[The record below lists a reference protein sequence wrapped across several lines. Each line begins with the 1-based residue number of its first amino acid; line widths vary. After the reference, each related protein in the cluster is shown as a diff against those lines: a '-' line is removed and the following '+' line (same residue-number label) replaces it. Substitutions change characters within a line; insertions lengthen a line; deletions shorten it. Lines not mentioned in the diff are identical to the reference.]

1 MKKILLLCSLFISLT
16 ISAQLPSNDNPKTGV
31 VSGKVIDETTKQAL
45 PYVSIVIKD
54 ASKKTTTGGITDA
67 NGNFSI
73 KQIPEGENNVDIQFI
88 GYKTETKKINITK
101 LNTNINLG
109 TIALREEAAQ
119 LDEVLVVA
127 ETSTVTQKIDR
138 KVINVGKDLTS
149 AGATASELL
158 NNVQSVSVDSQTGSI
173 SLRGNDNVRVLVDG
187 KPSNIDTAQ
196 LLKQIPSTSIKSIE
210 LITNPSAKY
219 NPEGMSGIINI
230 VLNKNS
236 NLGFNATVNTGITS
250 GIHNR
255 FNGSLDMNFKTG
267 KVNFFS
273 NYGVNDGK
281 SEMGGKMFR
290 YDNNSVQSFL
300 NVSDRTSHLLKL
312 GADVYLNDKN
322 TLSFYTTQNISNSES
337 DGNTT
342 VFYNNILNSNS
353 LSMVKGDNTSAAYNF
368 NYTLNF
374 DKKGHNLELEANFS
388 NSDSPENALYKET
401 IRPNNLISNYNDI
414 IKNDRKTNLINLDYT
429 NPISENTKVELGL
442 EARMEDTKNTNNTT
456 QHEFVYDTNGDL
468 VEDGN
473 GWYVTEP
480 KGNSSFEYDRKIY
493 SGYANYNQTFNKL
506 AVQLGARLEQYEVNG
521 TFVKTTETASYKD
534 EIFTVYPSA
543 FFTYNASDKN
553 QFQLS
558 YSRRV
563 DRPSIGQ
570 VNPIREW
577 SSPTVTSVGNPN
589 LKPQFTNSYELNYTR
604 QYKDGS
610 VTFGTFFRRVNDNI
624 ARILNVDPLDED
636 KVEMSYTNTE
646 SNNRYGVEL
655 SSNHKIS
662 NWWKVNASFDL
673 YIQKE
678 SGIANGDQLEVT
690 SNSLNFR
697 VNNNFT
703 ATKNL
708 RFQLFGMYRGGGESI
723 QFKTDP
729 MWMINTGAS
738 LNVLKGKGTISL
750 RVNDIFEG
758 MKFKF
763 ESKNPY
769 PQSGQFNWESRT
781 AYVGFMYK
789 FGGGKNSAKSR
800 KTRDNN
806 ETQGSGGFM

>member
-1 MKKILLLCSLFISLT
+1 MKKILLLCSLIISLT
-16 ISAQLPSNDNPKTGV
+16 VSAQLPSNNNLKTGV

-45 PYVSIVIKD
+45 PYVSIVVKD
-54 ASKKTTTGGITDA
+54 ANNKSTTGGITDE

-73 KQIPEGENNVDIQFI
+73 KQIPEGENNIEIQFI
-88 GYKTETKKINITK
+88 GYKTETKRINITRN
-101 LNTNINLG
+101 NTNINLG
-109 TIALREEAAQ
+109 IIALKEEASQ
-119 LDEVLVVA
+119 LEEVVVMA

-158 NNVQSVSVDSQTGSI
+158 NNVQSVSVDSQTGNI

-187 KPSNIDTAQ
+187 KPSNINTAQ

-250 GIHNR
+250 GINNR

-273 NYGVNDGK
+273 NYGMNDGK
-281 SEMGGKMFR
+281 SENRGEIVR
-290 YDNNSVQSFL
+290 YDNNSFQSFL
-300 NVSDRTSHLLKL
+300 IESDRTSHLLKL

-322 TLSFYTTQNISNSES
+322 TFSFYTTQNVSNSQS
-337 DGNTT
+337 DGNTS

-353 LSMVKGDNTSAAYNF
+353 LNMVKGDNTSAAYNF
-368 NYTLNF
+368 NYTHNF
-374 DKKGHNLELEANFS
+374 EKKGHNLEMEANFS

-401 IRPNNLISNYNDI
+401 VRPNNLISNYDDI
-414 IKNDRKTNLINLDYT
+414 VKNDRKTNLINLDYT
-429 NPISENTKVELGL
+429 NPLSEKSKLELGL
-442 EARMEDTKNTNNTT
+442 EARIEDTKNNNITN
-456 QHEFVYDTNGDL
+456 QHEFVYDANGNL
-468 VEDGN
+468 IEDGD
-473 GWYVTEP
+473 GWYETVP
-480 KGNSSFEYDRKIY
+480 KGNSSFKYDRKIY

-506 AVQLGARLEQYEVNG
+506 AVQLGTRLEQYEVNG
-521 TFVKTTETASYKD
+521 TFVKNLETATYKD

-577 SSPTVTSVGNPN
+577 STPTITSVGNPN

-624 ARILNVDPLDED
+624 TRILNADPLDED

-655 SSNHKIS
+655 SSNHKLA

-673 YIQKE
+673 YTQKE

-690 SNSLNFR
+690 NNSFNFR
-697 VNNNFT
+697 INNNFT

-738 LNVLKGKGTISL
+738 LNVLEGKGTISL

-763 ESKNPY
+763 ESENPY
-769 PQSGQFNWESRT
+769 PQSGQFNWESKT

-800 KTRDNN
+800 KARDSN
-806 ETQGSGGFM
+806 EAQGGGGFM

>member
-1 MKKILLLCSLFISLT
+1 M
-16 ISAQLPSNDNPKTGV
+16 
-31 VSGKVIDETTKQAL
+31 
-45 PYVSIVIKD
+45 
-54 ASKKTTTGGITDA
+54 
-67 NGNFSI
+67 
-73 KQIPEGENNVDIQFI
+73 
-88 GYKTETKKINITK
+88 
-101 LNTNINLG
+101 
-109 TIALREEAAQ
+109 
-119 LDEVLVVA
+119 
-127 ETSTVTQKIDR
+127 
-138 KVINVGKDLTS
+138 
-149 AGATASELL
+149 
-158 NNVQSVSVDSQTGSI
+158 
-173 SLRGNDNVRVLVDG
+173 
-187 KPSNIDTAQ
+187 
-196 LLKQIPSTSIKSIE
+196 
-210 LITNPSAKY
+210 
-219 NPEGMSGIINI
+219 
-230 VLNKNS
+230 
-236 NLGFNATVNTGITS
+236 
-250 GIHNR
+250 
-255 FNGSLDMNFKTG
+255 
-267 KVNFFS
+267 
-273 NYGVNDGK
+273 
-281 SEMGGKMFR
+281 
-290 YDNNSVQSFL
+290 
-300 NVSDRTSHLLKL
+300 
-312 GADVYLNDKN
+312 
-322 TLSFYTTQNISNSES
+322 
-337 DGNTT
+337 
-342 VFYNNILNSNS
+342 
-353 LSMVKGDNTSAAYNF
+353 
-368 NYTLNF
+368 
-374 DKKGHNLELEANFS
+374 EANFS

-414 IKNDRKTNLINLDYT
+414 VTNDRNTNLINLDYT
-429 NPISENTKVELGL
+429 NPISENSKMELGL
-442 EARMEDTKNTNNTT
+442 EARMEDTKNNNVTS
-456 QHEFVYDTNGDL
+456 QHEFVYDANGDL
-468 VEDGN
+468 IDDGN
-473 GWYVTEP
+473 GWYETSP

-493 SGYANYNQTFNKL
+493 SGYANFNQTFNKL
-506 AVQLGARLEQYEVNG
+506 AVQLGARLEQYEVAG
-521 TFVKTTETASYKD
+521 TFVKSTETATYKD

-543 FFTYNASDKN
+543 FFTYNANEKD

-577 SSPTVTSVGNPN
+577 STPTVTSVGNPN

-624 ARILNVDPLDED
+624 TRILNVDPLDED

-655 SSNHKIS
+655 SSNHKIAT
-662 NWWKVNASFDL
+662 WWKVNASFDL
-673 YIQKE
+673 YTQKE

-690 SNSLNFR
+690 NNSFNFR

-738 LNVLKGKGTISL
+738 LNVLKGKGSISS

-763 ESKNPY
+763 ESENPY

-800 KTRDNN
+800 KVRDNN